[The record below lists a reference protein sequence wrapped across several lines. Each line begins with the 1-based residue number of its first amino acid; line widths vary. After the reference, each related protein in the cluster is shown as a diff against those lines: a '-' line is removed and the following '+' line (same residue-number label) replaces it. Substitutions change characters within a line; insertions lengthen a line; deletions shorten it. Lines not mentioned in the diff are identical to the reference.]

1 MSLGTTRRRA
11 EPDHGVSSAA
21 NRFRER
27 ALSNRR
33 RPWLRALLVVAS
45 VALAALVGWLVWWS
59 PVLAVDDVEVAGV
72 TGAEARAVAELAS
85 VPEGTPLAR
94 VDTDALA
101 ARVRGRITVAEAS
114 VRRSWPATLRVE
126 VVPRTAALVVRNPDG
141 RLEVVD
147 AEGVTFGVVRAAP
160 AGIPVVTATGTRGT
174 TREAL
179 VSSLALLR
187 ALPPRLA
194 AEVSGIRVSSANL
207 VTFTLGARTVVW
219 GGGEQSPR
227 KVAVLSALLRTK
239 AKVIDVSAPDTPV
252 TR

>member
-1 MSLGTTRRRA
+1 MSLGTTRRHVQ
-11 EPDHGVSSAA
+11 PDSGVSSAA

-33 RPWLRALLVVAS
+33 RPWLRALLVVAT
-45 VALAALVGWLVWWS
+45 VAVAALVGWLVWWS
-59 PVLAVDDVEVAGV
+59 PVLGVDDVEVAGV
-72 TGAEARAVAELAS
+72 TGAEARAVAALAS

-94 VDTDALA
+94 VDTDAVA
-101 ARVRGRITVAEAS
+101 ARVRERVTVAEAS
-114 VRRSWPATLRVE
+114 VRRSWPGTLSVE

-160 AGIPVVTATGTRGT
+160 AGIPVVTATGSRGT

-194 AEVSGIRVSSANL
+194 ADVSGIRVSSANL
-207 VTFTLGARTVVW
+207 VTFTLGPRTVVW
-219 GGGEQSPR
+219 GGGEESPR
-227 KVAVLSALLRTK
+227 KVAVLTALLRTK
-239 AKVIDVSAPDTPV
+239 ATVIDVSAPDTPV

>member
-45 VALAALVGWLVWWS
+45 VGLAALVGWLVWWS

-94 VDTDALA
+94 VDTDAVA
-101 ARVRGRITVAEAS
+101 TRVRGRITVAEAS
-114 VRRSWPATLRVE
+114 
-126 VVPRTAALVVRNPDG
+126 
-141 RLEVVD
+141 
-147 AEGVTFGVVRAAP
+147 
-160 AGIPVVTATGTRGT
+160 
-174 TREAL
+174 
-179 VSSLALLR
+179 
-187 ALPPRLA
+187 
-194 AEVSGIRVSSANL
+194 
-207 VTFTLGARTVVW
+207 
-219 GGGEQSPR
+219 
-227 KVAVLSALLRTK
+227 
-239 AKVIDVSAPDTPV
+239 
-252 TR
+252 